1 MNFPLDSST
10 QTNTALTT
18 TGTSYTYVNTN
29 DLSTKQNILDAST
42 NLLGIGTNIS
52 ALNYLN
58 ISVNKPTNFQSDW
71 NSTIINKPT
80 NFQSDWNST
89 IINKPTNFQSDWNST
104 IINKPDLTVY
114 AIKNNVDSSLNSLNN
129 NKQNNLTFSSP
140 LVNTSNTISSNE
152 SSITTL
158 TNFYNKTETDTLVS
172 STWTKTGNDIYTI
185 IGTNV
190 GIGVTNPSGRLELNF
205 DNSIKLKFGNTTG
218 PRTWNVNQLFT
229 NFFF

>member
-29 DLSTKQNILDAST
+29 DLSTKQNVLDAST

-89 IINKPTNFQSDWNST
+89 IINR
-104 IINKPDLTVY
+104 PDLTLY
-114 AIKNNVDSSLNSLNN
+114 AIKNNVDSSLNSLNT
-129 NKQNNLTFSSP
+129 NKQNIFTCITP
-140 LVNTSNTISSNE
+140 LI
-152 SSITTL
+152 
-158 TNFYNKTETDTLVS
+158 K
-172 STWTKTGNDIYTI
+172 NDISNNI
-185 IGTNV
+185 SIDLSV
-190 GIGVTNPSGRLELNF
+190 MIGV
-205 DNSIKLKFGNTTG
+205 
-218 PRTWNVNQLFT
+218 
-229 NFFF
+229 